1 MVWHLSVQF
10 SKHYLL
16 NTLSLPHCCF
26 PARTLHDHVDV
37 AVCLGPL
44 FTFTDQLT
52 VIMSVPFCVDYCSF
66 VMCFEARK
74 FGLCL
79 FVLQS
84 GHHFG

>member
-1 MVWHLSVQF
+1 MVLHLSVQF

-26 PARTLHDHVDV
+26 PARTLHDHADV
-37 AVCLGPL
+37 AVCLGL
-44 FTFTDQLT
+44 SLLSQIDVT
-52 VIMSVPFCVDYCSF
+52 VIMSVPFCVDDCSF
-66 VMCFEARK
+66 VVCFEAWK

-84 GHHFG
+84 GHHFC